1 MVNIPICINV
11 NFTKTLFST
20 IFKLKGMILKSWLQ
34 TILWTKVPVHPRKT
48 TEHTNAWKVPWMPIW
63 QNCILRN
70 AMEWQIAVI
79 PITYILSNVIMIKYE
94 SAVNANIQSIKKNI
108 RALEKKIKGMGIE
121 NFHEKINSLTTVL
134 TSHSIIMPYLMYRVF
149 KAYNV
154 CKDS

>member
-1 MVNIPICINV
+1 
-11 NFTKTLFST
+11 
-20 IFKLKGMILKSWLQ
+20 
-34 TILWTKVPVHPRKT
+34 
-48 TEHTNAWKVPWMPIW
+48 
-63 QNCILRN
+63 
-70 AMEWQIAVI
+70 
-79 PITYILSNVIMIKYE
+79 MIKYE